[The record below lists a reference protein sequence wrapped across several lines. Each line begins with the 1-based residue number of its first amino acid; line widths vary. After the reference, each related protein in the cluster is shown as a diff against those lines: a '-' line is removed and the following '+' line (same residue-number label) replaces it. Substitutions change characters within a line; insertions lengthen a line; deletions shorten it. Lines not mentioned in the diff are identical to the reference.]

1 MNLDWRD
8 FWRFFLHE
16 KDTYEN
22 LEEINRMVYFTSLRK
37 MLVADRMVIVLFLF
51 LIVRSFLNPLEYEGH
66 EMMFRALYL
75 VIIVISAICDFFLSY
90 VKKDYEHRYVMLKW
104 FNPLLYSMTIS
115 WAVIFIIN
123 NMIAF
128 GGAMV
133 SIYRTAAL
141 VIPLCVYM
149 HPLVYVIIS
158 VISDVTMMVCAVR
171 LVSPVMRTVAMGS
184 KGYDRGGII
193 TLIVRVTLGVAFMY
207 LEFVVRERII
217 TLESQKKEIS
227 DLSTAQNR
235 FFSSMSHEI
244 RTPIN
249 TIIGLNEMIMR
260 EKVSDEVAEDAANI
274 RAASNMLLHIINDI
288 LDMSKISS
296 GQMKLTPV
304 AYHPGNM
311 LSDIVGMLW
320 MRAKEKGLKFEVEI
334 APDIPSEL
342 YGDEVRIKQ
351 ILINLLNNAIK
362 YTKKGSVTLSIQNNG
377 ITDGVADIVYSVADT
392 GMGIRKESLPYLFT
406 AFKRVDEEQNRYI
419 EGTGLGLSIV
429 KELTE
434 LMGGTVTVNSVYTQ
448 GSTFVIEIPQSVTDF
463 ATIGN
468 LEIEKKHEKNPSGN
482 YRSSFEA
489 PEAKVLVVDDN
500 ESNLLVV
507 SKLLRDTLVNI
518 DTATGGARALELTQ
532 ENEYDVILMDHLMP
546 EMNGIECFHR
556 IKDQVGG
563 ASKNARVVAL
573 TANAGSEMRKLYSD
587 EGFDGYLVKPV
598 SPSDLESELERLLP
612 KDLVT
617 VVNRDEN
624 IVESSMSWLDN
635 RKRKKPIA
643 ITSESVADIPASL
656 LEKYG
661 IDLIPHKVETQE
673 GVFADGREI
682 DSDGLLEYMADDHN
696 VRTHAPSVKEHEEFF
711 AKSLSRANN
720 ILHITISSRVAH
732 SGFDEAKDGARA
744 FDSVTIFDSRHLS
757 SGQGLLAIEAC
768 KLASSG
774 MSVGEII
781 KRLEYARKYVHT
793 NFIVENLDYLA
804 RSKQVSF
811 RIAAICKAIM
821 VHPVIEMKNG
831 KMTVGQIFFGSRSH
845 SWTKYIASCLSNV
858 SDIDKSTL
866 FITYVGLNKKDLDLI
881 KAIVEKRVKFDN
893 VYCQKASPAIAVNS
907 GPGTFGLL
915 FLKKM

>member
-1 MNLDWRD
+1 MNLSWRD
-8 FWRFFLHE
+8 FGRFFLHE
-16 KDTYEN
+16 RDTYDN
-22 LEEINRMVYFTSLRK
+22 LEEINRMVYQTSLRK
-37 MLVADRMVIVLFLF
+37 MQVADRIVIVFY
-51 LIVRSFLNPLEYEGH
+51 LIRILVSFVKPQEYEGY
-66 EMMFRALYL
+66 EMMFRAIYL
-75 VIIVISAICDFFLSY
+75 AMIGIACICELFLSY
-90 VKKDYEHRYVMLKW
+90 VKKDYEQRYAMLKW
-104 FNPLLYSMTIS
+104 FNPLLYIMTIS
-115 WAVIFIIN
+115 WAIIVMIIN
-123 NMIAF
+123 MKIF
-128 GGAMV
+128 GGATV
-133 SIYRTAAL
+133 STYRAVAL

-149 HPLVYVIIS
+149 HPILYVIIS
-158 VISDVTMMVCAVR
+158 VISDATMMICAIR
-171 LVSPVMRTVAMGS
+171 LVSPAIRTVTMGS
-184 KGYDRGGII
+184 KGFDRGGII
-193 TLIVRVTLGVAFMY
+193 TLLVRVALGVSFMY

-288 LDMSKISS
+288 LDMSKITS

-362 YTKKGSVTLSIQNNG
+362 YTKEGSVTLSIQNNG
-377 ITDGVADIVYSVADT
+377 ITDGVADIIYSVTDT

-434 LMGGTVTVNSVYTQ
+434 LMGGSVTVNSVYTQ

-463 ATIGN
+463 STIGK
-468 LEIEKKHEKNPSGN
+468 LEFEKKHDTNTSGS

-489 PEAKVLVVDDN
+489 PDAKVLVVDDN

-507 SKLLRDTLVNI
+507 SKLLRDTLVKI
-518 DTATGGARALELTQ
+518 DTATSGAAALELTQ

-546 EMNGIECFHR
+546 EMNGIECFHK

-573 TANAGSEMRKLYSD
+573 TANAGSEMRKLYSE

-598 SPSDLESELERLLP
+598 SPVDLENELERLLP
-612 KDLVT
+612 KNLVT

-643 ITSESVADIPASL
+643 VTSESVADIPAAL

-661 IDLIPHKVETQE
+661 IDTIPHKVETQE

-696 VRTHAPSVKEHEEFF
+696 VRTHAPTVKEHEEFF
-711 AKSLSRANN
+711 AKSLTRANN
-720 ILHITISSRVAH
+720 ILHITISSRVEH
-732 SGFDEAKDGARA
+732 SGYDEAKDGARA

-757 SGQGLLAIEAC
+757 SGQGLLALEAC

-774 MSVGEII
+774 LSVGEII
-781 KRLEYARKYVHT
+781 KRLEYARRYVHT

-804 RSKQVSF
+804 RSKQISP

-821 VHPVIEMKNG
+821 FHPVIEMKNG
-831 KMTVGQIFFGSRSH
+831 KMTVSQIFFGSRVR
-845 SWTKYIASCLSNV
+845 SWTKYISSCLSNV
-858 SDIDKSTL
+858 SDIDKSML

-881 KAIVEKRVKFDN
+881 KGIVEKKVKFEN

-915 FLKKM
+915 FLKNM